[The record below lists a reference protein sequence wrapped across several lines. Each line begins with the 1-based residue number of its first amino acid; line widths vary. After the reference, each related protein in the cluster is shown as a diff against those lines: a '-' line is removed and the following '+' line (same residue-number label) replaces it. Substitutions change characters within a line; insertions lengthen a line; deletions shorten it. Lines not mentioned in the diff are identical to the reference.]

1 MAHKPPT
8 NYRFP
13 KLHEVAAAAAAMYE
27 VAVA

>member
-13 KLHEVAAAAAAMYE
+13 KLHEVAAAASIYE